1 MSFFQFDETYND
13 VLKKSQMDLHVRY
26 WSTTANAVTTH
37 YYTSEFLGKA
47 TSNDVFQRFK
57 QCMMS
62 LNQEKPLQVLMD
74 DPNMNNA
81 FLSMLN
87 KERKEE
93 ERADLFSIGT
103 SGLHTLHNSFNHS
116 ENATER
122 KTKEIAM
129 FSL

>member
-1 MSFFQFDETYND
+1 
-13 VLKKSQMDLHVRY
+13 MDLHVRY
-26 WSTTANAVTTH
+26 WSTTAIAVTTH

-47 TSNDVFQRFK
+47 TSKDVFQKFK

-62 LNQEKPLQVLMD
+62 LDQEKPLQVLME

-81 FLSMLN
+81 FLSILN
-87 KERKEE
+87 IERKEE
-93 ERADLFSIGT
+93 ERSDLFSIGT
-103 SGLHTLHNSFNHS
+103 SDLHTLHNSFNHS